1 MVWDGGAQA
10 EVTTLQVIVLSRI
23 EWLLV
28 SVREAFFFFLI
39 PPLSPFP
46 QELDI
51 HLRFHTKMTKR
62 HWFCWGF
69 TRELGIVSFSFILVN
84 SWLHKRA

>member
-28 SVREAFFFFLI
+28 SVREAFFFFFNSPSL
-39 PPLSPFP
+39 LS
-46 QELDI
+46 
-51 HLRFHTKMTKR
+51 LRN
-62 HWFCWGF
+62 WIF
-69 TRELGIVSFSFILVN
+69 TSDSTQ
-84 SWLHKRA
+84 K